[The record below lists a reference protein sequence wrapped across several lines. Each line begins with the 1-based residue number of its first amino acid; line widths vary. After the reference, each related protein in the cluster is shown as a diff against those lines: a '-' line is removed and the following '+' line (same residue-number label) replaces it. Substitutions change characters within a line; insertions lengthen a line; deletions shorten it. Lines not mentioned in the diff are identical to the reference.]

1 MSTPGE
7 GSVASVLAAAR
18 KRLQA
23 AGIDDPL
30 FDARVLIADVVGFS
44 LTDFVMKP
52 DRPVTVEENARIVA
66 MIERR
71 ASGEPVHR
79 ILGHREFHGLDLL
92 LSKET
97 LEPRPDTE
105 VLVDTLLPALK
116 KIVSAKGSARI
127 LDMGTGTGAI
137 CLALLKECPEAT
149 GIGSDISLD
158 ALETAA
164 KNAARNGLGKRFATI
179 RSDWFEKISGR
190 FDIIA
195 SNPPYIRTDVVATLD
210 QEVRNHDPMAAL
222 DGGQD
227 GLAPYRLIA
236 ADAGRFLVENG
247 IVGVEIGFDQRLD
260 VSAIFAS
267 HGFSLLGAVKDYGGN
282 DRVLTFR
289 REL

>member
-1 MSTPGE
+1 MSGAE
-7 GSVASVLAAAR
+7 GTVSAKLAAAR

-23 AGIDDPL
+23 AGVADPL
-30 FDARVLIADVVGFS
+30 LDARLLIGEVVAFS

-52 DRPVTVEENARIVA
+52 DRPLTQEEQARIA
-66 MIERR
+66 SMIERR
-71 ASGEPVHR
+71 AGGEPVHR

-92 LSKET
+92 LSKDT

-116 KIVSAKGSARI
+116 EAVSHKGSARI
-127 LDMGTGTGAI
+127 LDLGTGTGAI
-137 CLALLKECPEAT
+137 CLALLKECPDAT
-149 GIGSDISLD
+149 GIGSDISTG

-164 KNAARNGLGKRFATI
+164 KNASRNGLETRFEI
-179 RSDWFEKISGR
+179 MQSDWFEKISGR
-190 FDIIA
+190 FDIIV
-195 SNPPYIRTDVVATLD
+195 SNPPYIRSDIVTTLD
-210 QEVRNHDPMAAL
+210 REVRHHDPMAAL

-260 VSAIFAS
+260 VSTIFAS
-267 HGFSLLGAVKDYGGN
+267 NGFSLVEAVKDYGGN
-282 DRVLTFR
+282 DRVLIFR
-289 REL
+289 R

>member
-1 MSTPGE
+1 MNTAGV
-7 GSVASVLAAAR
+7 GSVASALAAAR

-23 AGIDDPL
+23 AGISDPL
-30 FDARVLIADVVGFS
+30 LDARLLIADVVGFS

-79 ILGHREFHGLDLL
+79 ILGHREFYGLDLL

-105 VLVDTLLPALK
+105 VLVDTLLPALR
-116 KIVSAKGSARI
+116 KIVSAKGRARI

-137 CLALLKECPEAT
+137 CLALLKECSEAT
-149 GIGSDISLD
+149 GIGSDISAG

-164 KNAARNGLGKRFATI
+164 RNAARNGLNSRFEI
-179 RSDWFEKISGR
+179 VHSDWFEKISGR
-190 FDIIA
+190 FDIIV

-210 QEVRNHDPMAAL
+210 QEVRKHDPMAAL

-236 ADAGRFLVENG
+236 ADADRFLVENG
-247 IVGVEIGFDQRLD
+247 ILGVEIGFDQRLD

-267 HGFSLLGAVKDYGGN
+267 HGFSLLDAVKDYGGN

-289 REL
+289 R

>member
-1 MSTPGE
+1 MSTAAE
-7 GSVASVLAAAR
+7 ASVASALAAAR

-23 AGIDDPL
+23 AGIADPL
-30 FDARVLIADVVGFS
+30 LDARLLIAEVVGFS

-52 DRPVTVEENARIVA
+52 DRAVTPEESARIAA

-71 ASGEPVHR
+71 ANGEPVHR

-116 KIVSAKGSARI
+116 KTVSAKGSARI

-149 GIGSDISLD
+149 GIGSDISAD

-164 KNAARNGLGKRFATI
+164 RNAARNDLGARFEAI

-190 FDIIA
+190 FDIIV
-195 SNPPYIRTDVVATLD
+195 SNPPYIKTDIVATLD

-267 HGFSLLGAVKDYGGN
+267 HGFSLLDAVKDYGGN

-289 REL
+289 R

>member
-1 MSTPGE
+1 MSTAAE
-7 GSVASVLAAAR
+7 ASVANALAAAR

-23 AGIDDPL
+23 AGIADPL
-30 FDARVLIADVVGFS
+30 LDARLLIAEVVGFS

-52 DRPVTVEENARIVA
+52 DRAVTPEESARIAA

-71 ASGEPVHR
+71 ANGEPVHR

-116 KIVSAKGSARI
+116 KTVSAKGSARI

-137 CLALLKECPEAT
+137 CLALLKECPEVT
-149 GIGSDISLD
+149 GIGSDISDD

-164 KNAARNGLGKRFATI
+164 RNAARNDLGARFEAI

-190 FDIIA
+190 FDIIV
-195 SNPPYIRTDVVATLD
+195 SNPPYIKTDIVATLD
-210 QEVRNHDPMAAL
+210 QEVRNHDPMVAL

-267 HGFSLLGAVKDYGGN
+267 YGFSLLDAVKDYGGN

-289 REL
+289 R

>member
-1 MSTPGE
+1 MSTAAE
-7 GSVASVLAAAR
+7 ASVANALAAAR

-23 AGIDDPL
+23 AGIADPL
-30 FDARVLIADVVGFS
+30 LDARLLIAEVVGFS

-52 DRPVTVEENARIVA
+52 DRAVTPEESARIAA

-71 ASGEPVHR
+71 ANGEPVHR

-116 KIVSAKGSARI
+116 KAVSAKGSARI

-149 GIGSDISLD
+149 GIGSDISAD

-164 KNAARNGLGKRFATI
+164 RNAARNDLGARFEAI

-190 FDIIA
+190 FDIIV
-195 SNPPYIRTDVVATLD
+195 SNPPYIRTDIVATLD
-210 QEVRNHDPMAAL
+210 QEVRIHDPMAAL

-267 HGFSLLGAVKDYGGN
+267 YGFSLLDAVKDYGGN

-289 REL
+289 R

>member
-1 MSTPGE
+1 MSTAAE
-7 GSVASVLAAAR
+7 ASVASALATAR

-23 AGIDDPL
+23 AGIADPFL
-30 FDARVLIADVVGFS
+30 DARLLIAEVVGFS

-52 DRPVTVEENARIVA
+52 DRAVTPEESARIAA

-71 ASGEPVHR
+71 ANGEPVHR

-116 KIVSAKGSARI
+116 KTVSAKGSARI

-149 GIGSDISLD
+149 GIGSDISAD

-164 KNAARNGLGKRFATI
+164 RNAARNDLGARFEAI

-190 FDIIA
+190 FDIIV
-195 SNPPYIRTDVVATLD
+195 SNPPYIRTDIVATLD

-267 HGFSLLGAVKDYGGN
+267 HGFSLLDAVKDYGGN

-289 REL
+289 R

>member
-1 MSTPGE
+1 MSTAAE
-7 GSVASVLAAAR
+7 ASVASVLAAAR

-23 AGIDDPL
+23 AGIADPL
-30 FDARVLIADVVGFS
+30 LDARLLIAEVVGFS

-52 DRPVTVEENARIVA
+52 DRAVTPEESARIAA

-71 ASGEPVHR
+71 ANGEPVHR

-116 KIVSAKGSARI
+116 KAVSAKGSARI

-149 GIGSDISLD
+149 GIGSDISAD

-164 KNAARNGLGKRFATI
+164 RNAARNDLGGRFEAI
-179 RSDWFEKISGR
+179 LSDWFEKISGR
-190 FDIIA
+190 FDIIV
-195 SNPPYIRTDVVATLD
+195 SNPPYIRTDIVATLD

-267 HGFSLLGAVKDYGGN
+267 HGFSLLDAVKDYGGN

-289 REL
+289 R

>member
-1 MSTPGE
+1 MSGAE
-7 GSVASVLAAAR
+7 GTVSAELAAAR

-23 AGIDDPL
+23 AGVSDPFL
-30 FDARVLIADVVGFS
+30 DARLLIAEIIGFS

-52 DRPVTVEENARIVA
+52 DHPVTCEEQARIAA

-71 ASGEPVHR
+71 AGGEPVHR
-79 ILGHREFHGLDLL
+79 ILGHRGFHGLDLL

-97 LEPRPDTE
+97 LEPRSDTE
-105 VLVDTLLPALK
+105 VLVDTVLPALK
-116 KIVSAKGSARI
+116 EAVSQKGSARV
-127 LDMGTGTGAI
+127 LDLGTGTGAI
-137 CLALLKECPEAT
+137 CLALLKECPGAT
-149 GIGSDISLD
+149 GIGSDISAD

-164 KNAARNGLGKRFATI
+164 KNASRNGLETRFEI
-179 RSDWFEKISGR
+179 RQSDWFEKISGR
-190 FDIIA
+190 FDIIV
-195 SNPPYIRTDVVATLD
+195 SNPPYIRSDIVTTLD
-210 QEVRNHDPMAAL
+210 REVRHHDPMAAL

-267 HGFSLLGAVKDYGGN
+267 HGFSLLDAVKDYGGN
-282 DRVLTFR
+282 DRVLIFR
-289 REL
+289 R

>member
-1 MSTPGE
+1 MSRAGE
-7 GSVASVLAAAR
+7 TSVASALAAAR

-23 AGIDDPL
+23 AGIEDPL
-30 FDARVLIADVVGFS
+30 LDARLLIAEAIDFS

-52 DRPVTVEENARIVA
+52 DRVVTPEESARITA
-66 MIERR
+66 MIDRR
-71 ASGEPVHR
+71 ANGEPVHR

-105 VLVDTLLPALK
+105 ILVDTLLPALK
-116 KIVSAKGSARI
+116 KAVSTKGSARI

-149 GIGSDISLD
+149 GIGSDISAD

-164 KNAARNGLGKRFATI
+164 RNAARNDLGARFETI
-179 RSDWFEKISGR
+179 RSDWFEKISGS
-190 FDIIA
+190 FDIIV
-195 SNPPYIRTDVVATLD
+195 SNPPYIRTDIVATLD

-267 HGFSLLGAVKDYGGN
+267 HGFSLLDAVKDYGGN

-289 REL
+289 R

>member
-1 MSTPGE
+1 MSAGAE
-7 GSVASVLAAAR
+7 ASVASALAAAR

-30 FDARVLIADVVGFS
+30 LDARLLIAEVVDFS
-44 LTDFVMKP
+44 LTDFVMKSE
-52 DRPVTVEENARIVA
+52 RPVTSEENARIVA

-116 KIVSAKGSARI
+116 ETVSRKGSARI
-127 LDMGTGTGAI
+127 LDLGTGTGAI
-137 CLALLKECPEAT
+137 CLALLKECAQAS
-149 GIGSDISLD
+149 GIGSDISAD

-164 KNAARNGLGKRFATI
+164 RNAARNGLASRFETI
-179 RSDWFEKISGR
+179 RSNWFEKISGR
-190 FDIIA
+190 FDIIV
-195 SNPPYIRTDVVATLD
+195 SNPPYIKTDIVATLD

-260 VSAIFAS
+260 VSAIFAA
-267 HGFSLLGAVKDYGGN
+267 HGFSLLDAVKDYGGN

-289 REL
+289 R

>member
-1 MSTPGE
+1 MSTGTE
-7 GSVASVLAAAR
+7 ASVASALAAAR

-30 FDARVLIADVVGFS
+30 VDARLLIADVVDFS
-44 LTDFVMKP
+44 LTDFVMKSE
-52 DRPVTVEENARIVA
+52 RPVTVEENARIVA

-71 ASGEPVHR
+71 ACGEPVHR

-116 KIVSAKGSARI
+116 ETVSRKGSARI
-127 LDMGTGTGAI
+127 LDLGTGTGAI
-137 CLALLKECPEAT
+137 CLALLKECAQAS
-149 GIGSDISLD
+149 GIGSDISAD

-164 KNAARNGLGKRFATI
+164 RNAARNGLNSRFEII

-190 FDIIA
+190 FDIIV
-195 SNPPYIRTDVVATLD
+195 SNPPYIRTDIVATLD

-267 HGFSLLGAVKDYGGN
+267 HGFSLLDAVKDYGGN

-289 REL
+289 R

>member
-1 MSTPGE
+1 MSAAAE
-7 GSVASVLAAAR
+7 ASVASVLAAAR

-30 FDARVLIADVVGFS
+30 LDARLLIAEVVDFS
-44 LTDFVMKP
+44 LTDFVMKSE
-52 DRPVTVEENARIVA
+52 RPVTSEENARIVA

-116 KIVSAKGSARI
+116 ETVSRKGSARI
-127 LDMGTGTGAI
+127 LDLGTGTGAI
-137 CLALLKECPEAT
+137 CLALLKECAQAS
-149 GIGSDISLD
+149 GIGSDISAD

-164 KNAARNGLGKRFATI
+164 RNAARNGLDSRFETI

-190 FDIIA
+190 FDIIV
-195 SNPPYIRTDVVATLD
+195 SNPPYIRTDIVATLD

-267 HGFSLLGAVKDYGGN
+267 HGFSLLDAAKDYGGN

-289 REL
+289 R

>member
-1 MSTPGE
+1 MSTAAE
-7 GSVASVLAAAR
+7 ASVANALAAAR

-23 AGIDDPL
+23 ARIADPL
-30 FDARVLIADVVGFS
+30 LDARLLIAEVVGFS

-52 DRPVTVEENARIVA
+52 DRVVTPEESARIAA

-71 ASGEPVHR
+71 ANGEPVHR

-116 KIVSAKGSARI
+116 KAVSAKGSARI

-149 GIGSDISLD
+149 GIGSDISAD

-164 KNAARNGLGKRFATI
+164 RNAARNDLGARFEAI

-190 FDIIA
+190 FDIIV
-195 SNPPYIRTDVVATLD
+195 SNPPYIRTDIVATLG
-210 QEVRNHDPMAAL
+210 QEVRIHDPMAAL

-267 HGFSLLGAVKDYGGN
+267 HGFSLLDAVKDYGGN

-289 REL
+289 R

>member
-1 MSTPGE
+1 MSGAE
-7 GSVASVLAAAR
+7 GTVSAELAAAR
-18 KRLQA
+18 KRLQM
-23 AGIDDPL
+23 AGVADPL
-30 FDARVLIADVVGFS
+30 LDARLLIGEVIAFS

-52 DRPVTVEENARIVA
+52 DRPITREEQARIAA

-71 ASGEPVHR
+71 AGAEPVHR

-105 VLVDTLLPALK
+105 VLVDTLLPALRDA
-116 KIVSAKGSARI
+116 VSQKGSARI
-127 LDMGTGTGAI
+127 LDLGTGTGAI
-137 CLALLKECPEAT
+137 CLALLKECPDAT
-149 GIGSDISLD
+149 GIGSDISAG

-164 KNAARNGLGKRFATI
+164 KNASRNGLETRFEI
-179 RSDWFEKISGR
+179 RQSDWFEKISGS
-190 FDIIA
+190 FDIIV
-195 SNPPYIRTDVVATLD
+195 SNPPYIRSDIVTTLD
-210 QEVRNHDPMAAL
+210 REVRHHDPMAAL

-260 VSAIFAS
+260 VSTIFAS
-267 HGFSLLGAVKDYGGN
+267 NGFSLVDAVKDYGGN
-282 DRVLTFR
+282 DRVLIFR
-289 REL
+289 R

>member
-1 MSTPGE
+1 MSTAAE
-7 GSVASVLAAAR
+7 ASVANALAAAR

-23 AGIDDPL
+23 AGIADPL
-30 FDARVLIADVVGFS
+30 LDARLLIAEVVGFS

-52 DRPVTVEENARIVA
+52 DRAVTPEESARIAA

-71 ASGEPVHR
+71 ANGEPVHR

-116 KIVSAKGSARI
+116 KTVSAKGSARI

-137 CLALLKECPEAT
+137 CLALLKECPEVT
-149 GIGSDISLD
+149 GIGSDISDD

-164 KNAARNGLGKRFATI
+164 RNAARNDLGARFEAI

-190 FDIIA
+190 FDIIV
-195 SNPPYIRTDVVATLD
+195 SNPPYIKTDIVATLD
-210 QEVRNHDPMAAL
+210 QEVRIHDPMAAL

-267 HGFSLLGAVKDYGGN
+267 YGFSLLDAVKDYGGN

-289 REL
+289 R

>member
-1 MSTPGE
+1 MSTAAE
-7 GSVASVLAAAR
+7 ASIASALATAR
-18 KRLQA
+18 KRLQT

-30 FDARVLIADVVGFS
+30 LDARLLIAEVVGFS

-52 DRPVTVEENARIVA
+52 DRPVTAEENARIAA

-71 ASGEPVHR
+71 ALGEPVHR
-79 ILGHREFHGLDLL
+79 ILGHRAFHGLDLL

-116 KIVSAKGSARI
+116 ETVSRTGSVRI
-127 LDMGTGTGAI
+127 LDLGTGTGAI
-137 CLALLKECPEAT
+137 CLALLKECTQAS
-149 GIGSDISLD
+149 GIGSDISAD

-164 KNAARNGLGKRFATI
+164 RNAARNGLSSRFETI

-190 FDIIA
+190 FDIIV
-195 SNPPYIRTDVVATLD
+195 SNPPYIRTDIVATLD
-210 QEVRNHDPMAAL
+210 REVRNHDPMAAL

-267 HGFSLLGAVKDYGGN
+267 HGFSLLDAVKDYGGN

-289 REL
+289 R

>member
-1 MSTPGE
+1 MSTAAE
-7 GSVASVLAAAR
+7 ASVANALAAAR

-23 AGIDDPL
+23 AGIADPL
-30 FDARVLIADVVGFS
+30 LDARLLIAEVVGFS

-52 DRPVTVEENARIVA
+52 DRVVTPEESARIAA

-71 ASGEPVHR
+71 ANGEPVHR

-116 KIVSAKGSARI
+116 KVVSAKGSARI

-137 CLALLKECPEAT
+137 VLALLKECPEAT
-149 GIGSDISLD
+149 GIGSDISAD

-164 KNAARNGLGKRFATI
+164 RNAARNDLGARFEAI

-190 FDIIA
+190 FDIIV
-195 SNPPYIRTDVVATLD
+195 SNPPYIRTDIVATLD

-267 HGFSLLGAVKDYGGN
+267 HGFSLLDAVKDYGGN

-289 REL
+289 R

>member
-1 MSTPGE
+1 MSTGAE
-7 GSVASVLAAAR
+7 ATVADALAAAR

-30 FDARVLIADVVGFS
+30 LDARLLIAEVVDFS

-52 DRPVTVEENARIVA
+52 DRPVTVEENTRIIT

-105 VLVDTLLPALK
+105 VLVDTLQPALK
-116 KIVSAKGSARI
+116 KVILARGSARI

-137 CLALLKECPEAT
+137 ALALLKECPDAT
-149 GIGSDISLD
+149 GIGSDISAD

-164 KNAARNGLGKRFATI
+164 RNAARNGLAGRFETI

-190 FDIIA
+190 FDIIV
-195 SNPPYIRTDVVATLD
+195 SNPPYIRTDIVATLD

-267 HGFSLLGAVKDYGGN
+267 HGFSLLDAVKDYGGN

-289 REL
+289 R

>member
-1 MSTPGE
+1 MSTAAE
-7 GSVASVLAAAR
+7 ASVASVLAAAR

-23 AGIDDPL
+23 AAVADPL
-30 FDARVLIADVVGFS
+30 LDARLLIAEVVDFS
-44 LTDFVMKP
+44 LADFVMKP
-52 DRPVTVEENARIVA
+52 DRPVSAEENARIAA
-66 MIERR
+66 MIDRR
-71 ASGEPVHR
+71 ANGEPVHR

-116 KIVSAKGSARI
+116 KAVSAKGSARI
-127 LDMGTGTGAI
+127 LDLGTGTGAI
-137 CLALLKECPEAT
+137 CLALLKECPQAS
-149 GIGSDISLD
+149 GIGSDISVG

-164 KNAARNGLGKRFATI
+164 RNAARNGLGARFQTI
-179 RSDWFEKISGR
+179 CSDWFEKISGG
-190 FDIIA
+190 FDIIV
-195 SNPPYIRTDVVATLD
+195 SNPPYIRTDIVATLD
-210 QEVRNHDPMAAL
+210 PEVRYHDPMAAL

-267 HGFSLLGAVKDYGGN
+267 YGFSLLDAVKDYGGN

-289 REL
+289 R

>member
-1 MSTPGE
+1 LSTPAE
-7 GSVASVLAAAR
+7 ASVANALAAAR

-23 AGIDDPL
+23 VGIADPL
-30 FDARVLIADVVGFS
+30 LDARLLIAEVVGFS

-52 DRPVTVEENARIVA
+52 DRIVTLEESARIAA

-71 ASGEPVHR
+71 ANGEPVHR

-116 KIVSAKGSARI
+116 KAVSAKGGARI

-149 GIGSDISLD
+149 GIGSDISAD
-158 ALETAA
+158 ALETAVR
-164 KNAARNGLGKRFATI
+164 NAARNDLGARFDAI

-190 FDIIA
+190 FDIIV
-195 SNPPYIRTDVVATLD
+195 SNPPYIRTDIVATLD
-210 QEVRNHDPMAAL
+210 QEVRIHDPMAAL

-267 HGFSLLGAVKDYGGN
+267 HGFSLLDAVKDYGGN

-289 REL
+289 R

>member
-1 MSTPGE
+1 MSGAGGTVSTE
-7 GSVASVLAAAR
+7 LAAAR

-23 AGIDDPL
+23 AGVADPL
-30 FDARVLIADVVGFS
+30 LDARLLIGEVVAFS

-52 DRPVTVEENARIVA
+52 DRPLTQEEQARIA
-66 MIERR
+66 SMIERR
-71 ASGEPVHR
+71 AGGEPVHR

-92 LSKET
+92 LSKDT

-116 KIVSAKGSARI
+116 EAVSHKGSARI
-127 LDMGTGTGAI
+127 LDLGTGTGAI
-137 CLALLKECPEAT
+137 CLALLKECPDAT
-149 GIGSDISLD
+149 GIGSDISTG

-164 KNAARNGLGKRFATI
+164 KNASRNGLETRFEI
-179 RSDWFEKISGR
+179 MQSDWFEKISGR
-190 FDIIA
+190 FDIIV
-195 SNPPYIRTDVVATLD
+195 SNPPYIRSDIVTTLD
-210 QEVRNHDPMAAL
+210 REVRHHDPMAAL

-267 HGFSLLGAVKDYGGN
+267 NGFSLVEAVKDYGGN
-282 DRVLTFR
+282 DRVLIFR
-289 REL
+289 R

>member
-1 MSTPGE
+1 MSGGADGTVSTE
-7 GSVASVLAAAR
+7 LAAAR
-18 KRLQA
+18 KRLQV
-23 AGIDDPL
+23 AGIADPL
-30 FDARVLIADVVGFS
+30 LDARLLVADVTGFS

-52 DRPVTVEENARIVA
+52 DHPVAPEESARIAA
-66 MIERR
+66 MVERR
-71 ASGEPVHR
+71 AGGEPVHR

-92 LSKET
+92 LSKGT

-116 KIVSAKGSARI
+116 KTVADKGSARI
-127 LDMGTGTGAI
+127 LDLGTGTGAI

-149 GIGSDISLD
+149 GVGSDISAN

-164 KNAARNGLGKRFATI
+164 KNAARNGLASRFETM
-179 RSDWFEKISGR
+179 RSDWFKKISGS
-190 FDIIA
+190 FDIIV
-195 SNPPYIRTDVVATLD
+195 SNPPYIRSDIVTTLD
-210 QEVRNHDPMAAL
+210 REVRHHDPMAAL

-267 HGFSLLGAVKDYGGN
+267 HGFSLLDAVKDYGEN

-289 REL
+289 R

>member
-1 MSTPGE
+1 MRAANAATVE
-7 GSVASVLAAAR
+7 SVLAAAR
-18 KRLQA
+18 KALQA
-23 AGIDDPL
+23 VKVTDPL
-30 FDARVLIADVVGFS
+30 LDARLLIAEVVGFS
-44 LTDFVMKP
+44 LTDFVMRP
-52 DRPVTVEENARIVA
+52 DRAVTAEEAARIA
-66 MIERR
+66 DMIDRR
-71 ASGEPVHR
+71 ANGEPVYR

-105 VLVDTLLPALK
+105 ILVDTLLPVLK
-116 KIVSAKGSARI
+116 NAVSAKGSARI
-127 LDMGTGTGAI
+127 LDLGTGTGAI

-149 GIGSDISLD
+149 GIGSDISDD
-158 ALETAA
+158 ALETAVR
-164 KNAARNGLGKRFATI
+164 NAARNDLGARYEAI

-190 FDIIA
+190 FDIIV
-195 SNPPYIRTDVVATLD
+195 SNPPYIRTDIVATLD
-210 QEVRNHDPMAAL
+210 REVRNHDPMAAL

-267 HGFSLLGAVKDYGGN
+267 HGFSLLDAVKDYGGN

-289 REL
+289 R

>member
-1 MSTPGE
+1 MSTAGE
-7 GSVASVLAAAR
+7 ASVASALAAAR

-30 FDARVLIADVVGFS
+30 LDARLLIAEVIDFS

-52 DRPVTVEENARIVA
+52 DRVVTPEESARIA
-66 MIERR
+66 TMIDRR
-71 ASGEPVHR
+71 ANGEPVHR

-105 VLVDTLLPALK
+105 VLVDTLLPELK
-116 KIVSAKGSARI
+116 KAISTKGSARI

-137 CLALLKECPEAT
+137 GLALLKECPDAT
-149 GIGSDISLD
+149 GIGSDISAD

-164 KNAARNGLGKRFATI
+164 RNAARNDLGARFETI
-179 RSDWFEKISGR
+179 RSDWFEKISGS
-190 FDIIA
+190 FDIIV
-195 SNPPYIRTDVVATLD
+195 SNPPYIRTDIVATLD

-267 HGFSLLGAVKDYGGN
+267 HGFSLLDAVKDYGGN

-289 REL
+289 R